1 MACRG
6 LQPPVPRMERV
17 QRMKARLVR
26 SIGAV
31 ASRLSVSLITIA
43 ARSDGVDSAKPSPAS
58 TPRSAERPVTRNAA
72 QVMLLLLTGLFAALV
87 LVAQRVCSLRRL
99 VEGLGWAASVAV
111 IALLVPACQCSPSSE
126 EGDDDDRS
134 DEPRVITEV
143 PEGAVFYLGDHQHS
157 PVVLTNARGEVI
169 RAAAYDPYGS
179 VRHENGDRTD
189 PFAYVGNEHDSGA
202 ELADFKARPYR
213 PKAGIFLASDPVAVF
228 APEKLLKEPSRFAPY
243 TYAGGNPTD
252 RSDAS
257 GKLWDVVLD
266 AAFIGY
272 DVGTIVAENVIG
284 RTTENLKQ
292 NLVALALDV
301 GCAALPLATGAGL
314 AYRASKAAPK
324 VAGEGAEV
332 VQRAMS
338 RAELAATRETGLIRG
353 GREGTHYVADAVNST
368 ATRAQSRLALPVRPE
383 VRATLEVPPG
393 RFSAP
398 SRVRPLQVAPG
409 KVLPGGGTER
419 IATGPIPA
427 RVIRVDKL

>member
-266 AAFIGY
+266 
-272 DVGTIVAENVIG
+272 VHRVRRWHHRRRE
-284 RTTENLKQ
+284 R
-292 NLVALALDV
+292 
-301 GCAALPLATGAGL
+301 
-314 AYRASKAAPK
+314 YRAHN
-324 VAGEGAEV
+324 GEPQAEPRGA
-332 VQRAMS
+332 RPG
-338 RAELAATRETGLIRG
+338 RGLC
-353 GREGTHYVADAVNST
+353 
-368 ATRAQSRLALPVRPE
+368 
-383 VRATLEVPPG
+383 RATACH
-393 RFSAP
+393 R
-398 SRVRPLQVAPG
+398 RRPRLPG
-409 KVLPGGGTER
+409 KQSCPESCRGRSRGSAAGDVACRTCGNPR
-419 IATGPIPA
+419 DW
-427 RVIRVDKL
+427 VDPRRT